1 MSLILISQCPYLFF
15 PSENTRC
22 DMSNQMVGNV
32 LINGATLFSLVYAI
46 IHGPDEY
53 SAQHG
58 TTTDIPVE
66 LITTTDNSSVSSTQL
81 LFSRWCQRSQS
92 RQRSAVDDVSGLFVE
107 TINNH
112 NKLTNDHDRW
122 SSIRWSWIIQKPF
135 TVCSTCTQ
143 RVVTGQGG
151 KS

>member
-1 MSLILISQCPYLFF
+1 MYIRLYIKIIRNFGSSDLSDRIGSDPVRSDPRNPTFRSDPCTSLVEPNGRQRL
-15 PSENTRC
+15 
-22 DMSNQMVGNV
+22 V
-32 LINGATLFSLVYAI
+32 NGATLFSLVYAI
-46 IHGPDEY
+46 FHGPDEY

-107 TINNH
+107 TINYH
-112 NKLTNDHDRW
+112 NKLTNDNDR
-122 SSIRWSWIIQKPF
+122 
-135 TVCSTCTQ
+135 
-143 RVVTGQGG
+143 
-151 KS
+151 